1 MRESKNRVCPVELA
15 GGLDNRFRRW
25 LQNPRKIL
33 APCIQPGMVALDLGC
48 GPGFF
53 TLDLAR
59 LVGPAGQVIAADL
72 QEGMLQKLKDKIR
85 GTELES
91 RIVLHRC
98 GENAIG
104 WPQPVDFILA
114 FYMVHELPDPDAFF
128 REVGS
133 MLKPGGQIL
142 IAEPPFHVSKADFE
156 QLLRRARDAGL
167 HSAQPPKV
175 FLSKVA
181 LLKKSVQPPRASDPR
196 TPEQPNV
203 LPLSREMSTVPSM

>member
-1 MRESKNRVCPVELA
+1 MRGSKNRVCPVELA

-33 APCIQPGMVALDLGC
+33 GPHIQAGMVAMDLGC

-53 TLDLAR
+53 TLDLAQ

-98 GENAIG
+98 GEKAIG
-104 WPQPVDFILA
+104 WPKPVDFILA

-133 MLKPGGQIL
+133 MLKPGGQVL
-142 IAEPPFHVSKADFE
+142 IVEPPFHVSNADFE
-156 QLLRRARDAGL
+156 HMLRSARDSGL
-167 HSAQPPKV
+167 RPAQPPKV
-175 FLSKVA
+175 FLSRAV
-181 LLKKSVQPPRASDPR
+181 LLKKDV
-196 TPEQPNV
+196 
-203 LPLSREMSTVPSM
+203 